1 MIEMDESEL
10 LESDFSDDSLRAI
23 GELHGP
29 WVAQLLLLP
38 GPVPVLLPEEA
49 GRRV

>member
-10 LESDFSDDSLRAI
+10 LESDFSDDSLRVIAD
-23 GELHGP
+23 LFTP

-38 GPVPVLLPEEA
+38 GPVLVQLPEEA